1 MRQEMDRLRA
11 EQELNKSGLSSPGEV
26 SEGAVGG
33 EQRADVKSN
42 ELNTTAGSAASGESA
57 RSGTSSM
64 DMADRQKYGMLE
76 VSCSCRVVH

>member
-11 EQELNKSGLSSPGEV
+11 EHELNRSGLSSPGKD

-33 EQRADVKSN
+33 EQRADAKSN

-76 VSCSCRVVH
+76 VSCSIEVAY